1 MPSYAAA
8 EQAPAMLAE
17 ISRRRAERVLQQA
30 ASRSV
35 SIDLLG
41 QVMAQATT
49 NAIAE
54 MEREITALAGGRYER
69 SDGRRGERNGTA
81 PGYVVVG
88 GRKVKVARPRLV
100 DSAGKEVPLESYA
113 AMQDPATLDAT
124 AMRKVVVGVAQRRVN
139 GDVAKDQPLPEGQ
152 EAYGLSR
159 SSVSRRWIAAT
170 AETLAGEAE
179 RKLDDRRYLAV
190 LLDGKGFGDHLL
202 LAGVGIDEQ
211 RRKHVLGVW
220 EGSSE
225 SAEVCK
231 GALEDMGRRGLDV
244 RRGVLV
250 VIDGGPGLA
259 AAVRQL
265 WGDVAVVGRCQVHRR
280 RNILDRVPKA
290 KRRFIA
296 AKLVAAWREPD
307 LLLTTQAL
315 KAIAAEL
322 DEISPAAADV
332 LSEHL
337 AETIACQ
344 SLGLPPELIRALGST
359 NLIENAFSTTE
370 SICHRVCRWRG
381 GTQARRWATMAL
393 LRAEEGFRPIASPE
407 AMAHLAAALA
417 SVLERRAAD

>member
-1 MPSYAAA
+1 
-8 EQAPAMLAE
+8 
-17 ISRRRAERVLQQA
+17 
-30 ASRSV
+30 
-35 SIDLLG
+35 
-41 QVMAQATT
+41 
-49 NAIAE
+49 

-69 SDGRRGERNGTA
+69 SDGRHGERNGTA

-113 AMQDPATLDAT
+113 AMQDPVTLDAT
-124 AMRKVVVGVAQRRVN
+124 AMRKVEVGVAQRRVN
-139 GDVAKDQPLPEGQ
+139 GDVAEDQPLPEGQ

-190 LLDGKGFGDHLL
+190 LLDG
-202 LAGVGIDEQ
+202 VGIDEQ
-211 RRKHVLGVW
+211 GRKHVLGVW

-250 VIDGGPGLA
+250 VIEGGPGLA

-265 WGDVAVVGRCQVHRR
+265 WGDVAVMGRCQVHRR

-290 KRRFIA
+290 KHRFIA

-307 LLLTTQAL
+307 LLLATQAL

-332 LSEHL
+332 LSGHL

-344 SLGLPPELIRALGST
+344 SPGLPPELIRALGST

-393 LRAEEGFRPIASPE
+393 LRAEEGLRPIASPE
-407 AMAHLAAALA
+407 AMATRRRRWRACSSGARRTESRNPPRARTSRKH
-417 SVLERRAAD
+417 SVKCVPSH